1 VTVEDAPASPAT
13 SRPTAGSRGG
23 RGPRLRH
30 RPALDGLR
38 GLAVAS
44 CLTYQMVPGQFA
56 GGWLGIDMFLTLSGF
71 FIAAMLLQ
79 EQRSTGRVDY
89 WRFIK
94 RRGRRLLPGHLLLL
108 FGTVVLT
115 WWLMPVGR
123 WTSVA
128 GDIAASVVEMVN
140 WRFIS
145 AEQSYFNNISLPSPL
160 RHMWS
165 LSVQEQYYVV
175 FPLVLLLLSRVAR
188 TRRTRIAFFM
198 GLIGLSLWRMNA
210 LYEPGTD
217 PSRVYFGTDTRIFEV
232 LIGVV
237 GAYFL
242 SERAFAHSR
251 GRQHRGWLTRWDR
264 ALGWAGLGSLALL
277 FWFMTHL
284 SERSPWL
291 FQGGLAAVCG
301 LTMVAIVA
309 ASSPQTNFLQRILS
323 WRVLRWIGRMG
334 FSLYIWHWP
343 LVVFTTLARP
353 EWSTAAQR
361 VVSMSL
367 TVGIAWLS
375 NRFVETPIHEK
386 GLRGW
391 LPWHPRLK
399 RVLVVGAV
407 PAILLGAFQLDAQAM
422 SRGATGTGLDLA
434 LPAPAYTAGSESLPV
449 VVVGNSIAAGLA
461 GRGDASRFT
470 DLRVDLVA
478 SLGCD
483 PWVREER
490 QSADVT
496 PPRPE
501 CLTWRRDW
509 PGQIRAA
516 DRPYVLYVV
525 SPNLLPDYRAPDGSW
540 ATPPS
545 AEHDRILR
553 GILDELRT
561 RVREAGAGGFGIVN
575 LACHRR
581 PDLGGNLVVRRSNDD
596 QLVRHLNGVVLDW
609 SRTHGV
615 RVFDAYGT
623 LCPGDTYYASV
634 NGVQLYDDGVHY
646 GFQSAPMVFD
656 WLAPQLQ
663 AAARTRGTADAGLSP

>member
-1 VTVEDAPASPAT
+1 
-13 SRPTAGSRGG
+13 
-23 RGPRLRH
+23 
-30 RPALDGLR
+30 
-38 GLAVAS
+38 
-44 CLTYQMVPGQFA
+44 
-56 GGWLGIDMFLTLSGF
+56 
-71 FIAAMLLQ
+71 
-79 EQRSTGRVDY
+79 
-89 WRFIK
+89 
-94 RRGRRLLPGHLLLL
+94 
-108 FGTVVLT
+108 
-115 WWLMPVGR
+115 
-123 WTSVA
+123 
-128 GDIAASVVEMVN
+128 
-140 WRFIS
+140 
-145 AEQSYFNNISLPSPL
+145 
-160 RHMWS
+160 
-165 LSVQEQYYVV
+165 
-175 FPLVLLLLSRVAR
+175 
-188 TRRTRIAFFM
+188 
-198 GLIGLSLWRMNA
+198 MNA

-264 ALGWAGLGSLALL
+264 ALGWAGLASLALL

-291 FQGGLAAVCG
+291 FQGGLAVVCG

-309 ASSPQTNFLQRILS
+309 ASSPHTNLLQRLLS

-367 TVGIAWLS
+367 TVVVAYLS
-375 NRFVETPIHEK
+375 NRFVETPIHER

-407 PAILLGAFQLDAQAM
+407 PAILLGAFQLDAQAV
-422 SRGATGTGLDLA
+422 SRGATGTGRDLA
-434 LPAPAYTAGSESLPV
+434 LPAPAYTPGTEPLPV

-461 GRGDASRFT
+461 GRGDASRFA
-470 DLRVDLVA
+470 DLHVDLVA

-501 CLTWRRDW
+501 CLAWRQDW

-516 DRPYVLYVV
+516 ERPYVLYVV
-525 SPNLLPDYRAPDGSW
+525 SPNLLPDFRASDGSW
-540 ATPPS
+540 AMPPS
-545 AEHDRILR
+545 AEHDRVVR
-553 GILDELRT
+553 GILEELRT

-596 QLVRHLNGVVLDW
+596 QLVRHLDGVVLDW
-609 SRTHGV
+609 SRAHGV
-615 RVFDAYGT
+615 RVFDAYGA

-634 NGVQLYDDGVHY
+634 NGVQLYDDSVHY

-663 AAARTRGTADAGLSP
+663 AAARARGTVDDGLSR